1 MLIEITSD
9 NPCGDD
15 IKYNDVYIEIETEI
29 EKHFNASNTAES
41 RWDVVIRKSEDL
53 LKNYS
58 KDLKLLSY
66 WLYAQKR
73 LNGWDAFLAS
83 FEIYIK
89 LLETYNKD
97 LHPKSE
103 KRKVKLFEWMENV
116 LEDELLIS
124 IESFTEEQLIRLSN
138 ILKALKSTVPLT
150 IKSEDTFFKDS
161 QKKCSEILQKKENEK
176 KENEKLKEAREAEK
190 LKQKE
195 EDETL
200 AKIQKTRRSE
210 EEEILAKLSSS
221 SATEIININTALT
234 TSDIDNCQKSIIDT
248 CQKLFKK
255 SPIDYFTY
263 KLLFTLGETTIE
275 ESFHENSNLI
285 DTLIPS
291 NDIIQAAR
299 EMENSASSKQLNA
312 LIEQLL
318 LHPAWLEGY
327 YIVSKILYKLS
338 RKEDAKK
345 LENMLFYFL
354 HKELSSLTKYK
365 MIPETMNKWLQAKN
379 LSMSDGNSDSVEYK
393 QVYQEVLKIKKEQS
407 EQNALTLLEDYYHQ
421 SKNKESRFRWKL
433 VFVDFALEIGD
444 KKLALSL
451 LLELEKLI
459 EIHSIDQWQPELAI
473 TTYEILLKPIL
484 MQELQPEIKDRI
496 YNKLSIL
503 DIKKVIKLH

>member
-1 MLIEITSD
+1 MLEKITSE
-9 NPCGDD
+9 NPCGED
-15 IKYNDVYIEIETEI
+15 IKYTDNYIEIETEI
-29 EKHFNASNTAES
+29 EKNFNVSNTGETK
-41 RWDVVIRKSEDL
+41 WDVVINKCEDL
-53 LKNYS
+53 LTNQT

-73 LNGWDAFLAS
+73 LNGWEGFFTS
-83 FEIYIK
+83 FEIYLE
-89 LLETYNKD
+89 LLKEYNTE
-97 LHPKSE
+97 LHPKIE
-103 KRKVKLFEWMENV
+103 KRKIKILEWLENI
-116 LEDELLIS
+116 LEVELMIS
-124 IESFTEEQLIRLSN
+124 IESFTEEQLIHLSN
-138 ILKALKSTVPLT
+138 LLKALESSVLLT
-150 IKSEDTFFKDS
+150 IKSEDAFFKDS

-195 EDETL
+195 EEEAL

-210 EEEILAKLSSS
+210 EEEILAKFSSSSS
-221 SATEIININTALT
+221 SAIIDIDTALT
-234 TSDIDNCQKSIIDT
+234 ISDIDDCQKSIIDT
-248 CQKLFKK
+248 CQKLFKI

-275 ESFHENSNLI
+275 ESFHENSNHI

-299 EMENSASSKQLNA
+299 GMENNASTKQLNA

-327 YIVSKILYKLS
+327 YIISKILYKLS
-338 RKEDAKK
+338 RKEDARK

-365 MIPETMNKWLQAKN
+365 MIPETMNKWLQAKK
-379 LSMSDGNSDSVEYK
+379 LSISDGDSNVVEYK
-393 QVYQEVLKIKKEQS
+393 QAYQEVLKIKDEQS
-407 EQNALTLLEDYYHQ
+407 EKNALTLLEDYYVQ
-421 SKNKESRFRWKL
+421 SKDKESRFRWKL

-473 TTYEILLKPIL
+473 STYEIMLKPIL
-484 MQELQPEIKDRI
+484 TQELKPEIKDRI

-503 DIKKVIKLH
+503 DIKKVITLH